1 MPNNSDNPKGTE
13 GAIQSAI
20 ERGEFDNLKGKGKPL
35 DLNEYFD
42 TPENIRLGY
51 TLLKNAGYVPEEVQ
65 LLNQIEEYKA
75 QLNQLKDQ
83 NRIRELHKQIRDA
96 KLKYDLRMERLNKR

>member
-1 MPNNSDNPKGTE
+1 MPNNSDSPKGTE

-20 ERGEFDNLKGKGKPL
+20 ERGEFDNIKDKGKPL

-42 TPENIRLGY
+42 TPEDIRLGY

-65 LLNQIEEYKA
+65 LRNQIEELKTKLK
-75 QLNQLKDQ
+75 QEKDQ
-83 NRIRELHKQIRDA
+83 NRIQELQKQLRDA
-96 KLKYDLRMERLNKR
+96 QLKYDLKMERLNKR

>member
-1 MPNNSDNPKGTE
+1 MPIHNNDPEGTE
-13 GAIQSAI
+13 GAIRNAI

-42 TPENIRLGY
+42 TPEDIRLSY

-65 LLNQIEEYKA
+65 LLNQIEELKNQLNQEKDENRILQLRKNLRDA
-75 QLNQLKDQ
+75 QLN
-83 NRIRELHKQIRDA
+83 
-96 KLKYDLRMERLNKR
+96 YDLRVERLKKR